1 MIAGAVGV
9 GGDVVV
15 LLGEGVGG
23 GPAGVGGGEEARA
36 EVVGAK
42 ALVRVVVVVLLH
54 RARGGVLHAGRK
66 ADAVVFDGEGI
77 DNNHKRG

>member
-1 MIAGAVGV
+1 MVFRHSIRINPIHRIAGAVGV

-15 LLGEGVGG
+15 LL
-23 GPAGVGGGEEARA
+23 
-36 EVVGAK
+36 
-42 ALVRVVVVVLLH
+42 H
-54 RARGGVLHAGRK
+54 RARGGVLHVGRK